1 MNRDEWKLV
10 FSKASS
16 NMSEDIIEGI
26 KHNIMPSQ
34 ETLIAQKIINEIF
47 KAI

>member
-10 FSKASS
+10 FSKESS

-26 KHNIMPSQ
+26 KHNVMPSQ
-34 ETLIAQKIINEIF
+34 ETLIAQKNY
-47 KAI
+47 K

>member
-1 MNRDEWKLV
+1 MSRDEWKLV
-10 FSKASS
+10 FSKASI
-16 NMSEDIIEGI
+16 NMSEDIAEGI
-26 KHNIMPSQ
+26 NHNIMPSQ